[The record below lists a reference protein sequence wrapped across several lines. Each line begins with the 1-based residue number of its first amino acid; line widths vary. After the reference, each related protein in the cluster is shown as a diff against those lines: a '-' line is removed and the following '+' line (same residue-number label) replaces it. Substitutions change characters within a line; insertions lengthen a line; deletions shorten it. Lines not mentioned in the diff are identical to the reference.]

1 MILLLFANHSGGL
14 QDQRQLTNAI
24 NSFHYQIRI
33 YSKTVPKYFKYC
45 PSTASFIPLLS
56 KQGCELLQPGFEQ
69 LTAFGP

>member
-33 YSKTVPKYFKYC
+33 YCKTVPKYFKYC
-45 PSTASFIPLLS
+45 PSPPLS